1 MVSGSIS
8 LRSPGSFH
16 LSLTVLST
24 IGRFIVFCLGWWST
38 RLQAGFHVPRPTLD
52 TDPKNRLFAYEGLTL
67 FASLSQAILLKLF
80 FFMSVLNP
88 GNPKT
93 SGLGSS
99 PSARRYSGNL
109 F

>member
-16 LSLTVLST
+16 LSLTVLFT

-67 FASLSQAILLKLF
+67 FASLSQAILLKLSSF
-80 FFMSVLNP
+80 TSVLNP